1 MEAKICQEVNF
12 DPILFMEK
20 KKNICIFVLVCYA
33 PLHEKDNEKFSEC
46 VVCKR
51 LWCNVH
57 LVNNATGAQGAH
69 CMLNSNKPFQS

>member
-46 VVCKR
+46 VVW